1 MNNIKARLPETS
13 ESMVNS
19 IVFVMNL
26 IKLLQIAEKYK
37 YFFDAFFASIK
48 SWIIK
53 LKNGFISNY
62 FLSSPKYLTDIVL

>member
-1 MNNIKARLPETS
+1 

-37 YFFDAFFASIK
+37 YFSAAFFTLIK

-53 LKNGFISNY
+53 LKNNSISKI
-62 FLSSPKYLTDIVL
+62 FSSSWKYSTDIVL